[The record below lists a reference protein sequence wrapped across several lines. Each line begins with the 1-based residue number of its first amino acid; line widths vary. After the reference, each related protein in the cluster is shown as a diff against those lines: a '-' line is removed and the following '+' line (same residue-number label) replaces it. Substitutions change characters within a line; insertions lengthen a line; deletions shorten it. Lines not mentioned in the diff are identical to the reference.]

1 MSLYLR
7 RATMDDMDL
16 LFKWANNPDVRKN
29 AFNTEPIPYE
39 NHVAWFNKMML
50 NNSVIQYILCE
61 NDKELGQ
68 IRLNIENKAGVISYS
83 VDESFRGKGF
93 GTKMLAMIEEI
104 IVLKKIQVSTLIGQV
119 KYENKASAKAF
130 VKNGYKRQN
139 VDGFIE
145 FSKIIEGIH
154 N

>member
-7 RATMDDMDL
+7 RATMEDMDL

-61 NDKELGQ
+61 NDIELGQ
-68 IRLNIENKAGVISYS
+68 IRLNIENETAVIDYS
-83 VDESFRGKGF
+83 IDEVFRGKGL
-93 GTKMLAMIEEI
+93 GTKMLTMIEEI
-104 IVLKKIQVSTLIGQV
+104 IVSEKIPVFTLIGQV

-130 VKNGYKRQN
+130 IKNGYIQLNQDKCLEYN
-139 VDGFIE
+139 K
-145 FSKIIEGIH
+145 KIGVI
-154 N
+154 

>member
-29 AFNTEPIPYE
+29 SFNTEPIPYE
-39 NHVAWFNKMML
+39 NHVEWFNKMML

-61 NDKELGQ
+61 NDIELGQ
-68 IRLNIENKAGVISYS
+68 IRLNIENKTAVIDYS
-83 VDESFRGKGF
+83 IDEVFRGKGL
-93 GTKMLAMIEEI
+93 GTKMLTMIEEI
-104 IVLKKIQVSTLIGQV
+104 IVSEKIPVFTLIGQV

-130 VKNGYKRQN
+130 IKNEYIQLNQDKYLEYN
-139 VDGFIE
+139 K
-145 FSKIIEGIH
+145 KIGVI
-154 N
+154 